1 MCHIRH
7 NLIAS
12 LILVSLCLPNCQLY
26 HSCFAGDLLTLLN
39 VSSDEKILPTT
50 YGELRPPLGKHR
62 LKVGLFIY
70 YELNMQETNLSLI
83 TNLNLSGVKE
93 QSCSS
98 SILSPYSIQNLCE
111 TDHIDVFWTSNF
123 ILF

>member
-1 MCHIRH
+1 M
-7 NLIAS
+7 
-12 LILVSLCLPNCQLY
+12 VSLCLPNCQLY

-70 YELNMQETNLSLI
+70 YELNMQEKFEPNHKFELEWSKRTESAVI
-83 TNLNLSGVKE
+83 
-93 QSCSS
+93 
-98 SILSPYSIQNLCE
+98 YSKP
-111 TDHIDVFWTSNF
+111 V
-123 ILF
+123 